1 MRGDAQRYR
10 TIHVRNQPRAYRVE
24 THIPTRGGIVM
35 SDHAQ
40 LQPTV
45 VRLPVDMHRA
55 VRERSARDDR
65 TMAQTIRRAVKQYL
79 ATEN

>member
-1 MRGDAQRYR
+1 
-10 TIHVRNQPRAYRVE
+10 
-24 THIPTRGGIVM
+24 M